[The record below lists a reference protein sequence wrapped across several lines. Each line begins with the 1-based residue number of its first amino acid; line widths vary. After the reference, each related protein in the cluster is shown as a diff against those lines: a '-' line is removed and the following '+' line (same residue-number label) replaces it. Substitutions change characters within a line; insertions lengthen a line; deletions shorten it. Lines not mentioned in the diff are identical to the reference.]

1 MAERRDYY
9 RTLGVP
15 RDADSQDIKR
25 AYRRRAKEV
34 HPDAG
39 GNDDARF
46 SDLNQAYHTLRDST
60 SRREHDRQLRRAEG
74 VSGMSD
80 WVPEQGLERFAT
92 GHGWGLWSLFDLF
105 GGIMGADQ
113 WWRESAPA
121 ESDVEMDLE
130 LTATEAAVG
139 VELPIELTEADLG
152 AVPRFFAAQPR
163 RFSTVVTALIP
174 AGVTHGELFRYR
186 FHDGNRGNRVLALR
200 IRIVPG

>member
-80 WVPEQGLERFAT
+80 W
-92 GHGWGLWSLFDLF
+92 GLWNLFDLF
-105 GGIMGADQ
+105 GGIMGADH
-113 WWRESAPA
+113 WWREPTPSAI
-121 ESDVEMDLE
+121 DVQMDLE
-130 LTATEAAVG
+130 LTATEAAAG
-139 VELPIELTEADLG
+139 VVLPIELTEADLAG
-152 AVPRFFAAQPR
+152 VRQPFVAQPR
-163 RFSTVVTALIP
+163 PFTTVVTARIP
-174 AGVTHGELFRYR
+174 AGVDHDALFRYR
-186 FHDGNRGNRVLALR
+186 FHDGERGNRVLTLR

>member
-1 MAERRDYY
+1 MAEERDYY

-39 GNDDARF
+39 GSDDARF

-60 SRREHDRQLRRAEG
+60 SRREHDRQLRQAEG

-80 WVPEQGLERFAT
+80 WVPDQGLERFAT

-113 WWRESAPA
+113 WWRGPAPPD
-121 ESDVEMDLE
+121 SDVQMDLE
-130 LTATEAAVG
+130 LTSTEAAAG
-139 VELPIELTEADLG
+139 VELPIELTEADLA
-152 AVPRFFAAQPR
+152 AVPRSFGGQPR
-163 RFSTVVTALIP
+163 PFSTVVMARVP
-174 AGVTHGELFRYR
+174 AGVEHNELFHYR
-186 FHDGNRGNRVLALR
+186 FQDGNRDNRVLALR